1 MATITASISVSQA
14 ADPSS
19 LTITDTTVNED
30 TQTYTSRTLTIVDS
44 NGDALT
50 DYPNPIS
57 FSFGSYPTGVITL
70 TGFTVD
76 VALSVTMLLVPT
88 VVDPSSDYEVTEE
101 VATNRYLQQGV
112 YNIQEARFIENQL
125 VGLASVQAQLN
136 SIDIIIEQ
144 QNSQTAVLYG
154 SLTGAQNALTRG
166 QNIIDS
172 QVL

>member
-1 MATITASISVSQA
+1 MAIVASISVSQGSNPA
-14 ADPSS
+14 N
-19 LTITDTTVNED
+19 LTITDDTVNEGSE
-30 TQTYTSRTLTIVDS
+30 TYTDRYLTILDS
-44 NGDALT
+44 NNEALA
-50 DYPNPIS
+50 DYTNPID
-57 FSFGSYPTGVITL
+57 FNFTDYPTGVITL

-76 VALSVTMLLVPT
+76 LSLSITMTLVPT

-101 VATNRYLQQGV
+101 IAMNRYLQQGV

>member
-1 MATITASISVSQA
+1 MAIVASISVSQGSNPA
-14 ADPSS
+14 N
-19 LTITDTTVNED
+19 LTITDDTVNEGSE
-30 TQTYTSRTLTIVDS
+30 TYTDRYLTILDS
-44 NGDALT
+44 NNEALA
-50 DYPNPIS
+50 DYPNPID
-57 FSFGSYPTGVITL
+57 FSFASYPTGAITL

-76 VALSVTMLLVPT
+76 LALNIVMTLVPT
-88 VVDPSSDYEVTEE
+88 VVDPASEYEAIED
-101 VATNRYLQQGV
+101 VAMNRYLQQGV

>member
-1 MATITASISVSQA
+1 MAITASISVSQGA
-14 ADPSS
+14 NPAN
-19 LTITDTTVNED
+19 LTITDDTVNENSE
-30 TQTYTSRTLTIVDS
+30 TYTSRTLTIVDS
-44 NGDALT
+44 NGDALP

-76 VALSVTMLLVPT
+76 MALSITMTLVPT
-88 VVDPSSDYEVTEE
+88 VVDPLSTYTVTED
-101 VATNRYLQQGV
+101 VAMNRYLQQGV
-112 YNIQEARFIENQL
+112 YNIQQARFVENQL
-125 VGLASVQAQLN
+125 VGLASIQAQLN

-144 QNSQTAVLYG
+144 ENSQTSVLYG

-166 QNIIDS
+166 QNIINS

>member
-1 MATITASISVSQA
+1 MAIVASISVSQGSNPA
-14 ADPSS
+14 N
-19 LTITDTTVNED
+19 LTITDDTVNEGSE
-30 TQTYTSRTLTIVDS
+30 TYTDRYLTILDS
-44 NGDALT
+44 NNEALA
-50 DYPNPIS
+50 DYTNPID
-57 FSFGSYPTGVITL
+57 FNFTDYPTGVITL

-76 VALSVTMLLVPT
+76 LSLSITMTLVPT
-88 VVDPSSDYEVTEE
+88 VVDPTSVY
-101 VATNRYLQQGV
+101 VATEDIAMNRYLQQGV

>member
-1 MATITASISVSQA
+1 MAIVASISVSQGSNPA
-14 ADPSS
+14 N
-19 LTITDTTVNED
+19 LTITDDTVNEGSE
-30 TQTYTSRTLTIVDS
+30 TYTDRYLTILDS
-44 NGDALT
+44 NNEALA
-50 DYPNPIS
+50 DYTNPID
-57 FSFGSYPTGVITL
+57 FNFTDYPTGVITL

-76 VALSVTMLLVPT
+76 LSLSITMTLVPT

-101 VATNRYLQQGV
+101 IAMNRFLQQGV

-144 QNSQTAVLYG
+144 QNSQTSVLYG

>member
-1 MATITASISVSQA
+1 MAITASISISQG

-19 LTITDTTVNED
+19 LTITDDTVNEGSE
-30 TQTYTSRTLTIVDS
+30 TYTNRTLTIIDS
-44 NGDALT
+44 NGNELP

-76 VALSVTMLLVPT
+76 LALSVTMNLTPT
-88 VVDPSSDYEVTEE
+88 VVDPTSDYEVTEE
-101 VATNRYLQQGV
+101 VATNRFLQQGV
-112 YNIQEARFIENQL
+112 YNIQEARFLENDL
-125 VGLASVQAQLN
+125 VGIASVQAQYD
-136 SIDIIIEQ
+136 SIDVIIEQ

-166 QNIIDS
+166 QNVINS

>member
-1 MATITASISVSQA
+1 MAITASIAISQGA
-14 ADPSS
+14 SPAS
-19 LTITDTTVNED
+19 LIITDDTVNEGSEN
-30 TQTYTSRTLTIVDS
+30 YTNRTLTILDS
-44 NGDALT
+44 NGDALA

-76 VALSVTMLLVPT
+76 LALNIVMTLVPT
-88 VVDPSSDYEVTEE
+88 VVDALSVYTATED
-101 VATNRYLQQGV
+101 VAMNRFLQQGV
-112 YNIQEARFIENQL
+112 YNIQEARFLDNDL
-125 VGLASVQAQLN
+125 VGMASIQAQLD
-136 SIDIIIEQ
+136 SIDVIIEE

-166 QNIIDS
+166 QNVINA

>member
-1 MATITASISVSQA
+1 MATITASISLSQGS
-14 ADPSS
+14 DPSE
-19 LTITDTTVNED
+19 LYILDDTINED
-30 TQTYTSRTLTIVDS
+30 TQTYTSRTLTILDS
-44 NGDALT
+44 NNEALP
-50 DYPNPIS
+50 DYPNPNS
-57 FSFGSYPTGVITL
+57 FSFSSYPTNIFTISGL
-70 TGFTVD
+70 TVD

-101 VATNRYLQQGV
+101 VATNRFLQQGV

-144 QNSQTAVLYG
+144 QNSQTSVLYG

>member
-1 MATITASISVSQA
+1 MAISASITLSQGS
-14 ADPSS
+14 DPSE
-19 LTITDTTVNED
+19 LYILDDTINED
-30 TQTYTSRTLTIVDS
+30 SETYISRTLTILDS

-50 DYPNPIS
+50 DYPNPNS
-57 FSFGSYPTGVITL
+57 FSFASYPTNIFTISGL
-70 TGFTVD
+70 TVD

-88 VVDPSSDYEVTEE
+88 VVDPLSDYEVTEE

-112 YNIQEARFIENQL
+112 YNIQEARFLENDL
-125 VGLASVQAQLN
+125 VGIASVQAQYD
-136 SIDIIIEQ
+136 SIDVIIEQ

-166 QNIIDS
+166 QNVINS

>member
-1 MATITASISVSQA
+1 MAITASIEISQS

-19 LTITDTTVNED
+19 LTIEDTTLNED
-30 TQTYTSRTLTIVDS
+30 SETYTNRTLTILDS
-44 NGDALT
+44 NGDELE

-57 FSFGSYPTGVITL
+57 FSFITYPTNIITL

-76 VALSVTMLLVPT
+76 LALNIVMTLTPT
-88 VVDPSSDYEVTEE
+88 VVDPDSTYTAEE
-101 VATNRYLQQGV
+101 DVAMNRYLQQGV
-112 YNIQEARFIENQL
+112 YNIQEARFLENDL
-125 VGLASVQAQLN
+125 VGIASVQAQYD
-136 SIDIIIEQ
+136 SIDVIIEQ

-166 QNIIDS
+166 QNVINS

>member
-1 MATITASISVSQA
+1 MITAAITISQS

-19 LTITDTTVNED
+19 LTITDSTLNENSE
-30 TQTYTSRTLTIVDS
+30 TYTNRTLTILDS
-44 NGDALT
+44 NGDELP

-57 FSFGSYPTGVITL
+57 FSFITYPTGVITL

-76 VALSVTMLLVPT
+76 LSLSITMTLTPT
-88 VVDPSSDYEVTEE
+88 VVDPTSTYTVTEE
-101 VATNRYLQQGV
+101 IAMNRYLQQGV

>member
-1 MATITASISVSQA
+1 MAITASIAISQGA
-14 ADPSS
+14 SPAS
-19 LTITDTTVNED
+19 LIITDDTVNEGSEN
-30 TQTYTSRTLTIVDS
+30 YTNRTLTILDS

-50 DYPNPIS
+50 GYPNPIS

-76 VALSVTMLLVPT
+76 LALNIVMTLVPT
-88 VVDPSSDYEVTEE
+88 VVDALSVYTATED
-101 VATNRYLQQGV
+101 VAMNRYLQQGV
-112 YNIQEARFIENQL
+112 YNIQEARFLDNYL
-125 VGLASVQAQLN
+125 VGMASIQAQFD
-136 SIDIIIEQ
+136 SIDVIIEQ

-166 QNIIDS
+166 QNVINA

>member
-1 MATITASISVSQA
+1 MAIVASISVSQGSNPA
-14 ADPSS
+14 N
-19 LTITDTTVNED
+19 LTITDTTVNENSE
-30 TQTYTSRTLTIVDS
+30 TYTDRYLTILDS
-44 NGDALT
+44 SNEALA
-50 DYPNPIS
+50 DYPNPID
-57 FSFGSYPTGVITL
+57 FSFASYPTGAITL

-76 VALSVTMLLVPT
+76 LALNIVMTLVPT
-88 VVDPSSDYEVTEE
+88 VVDPASEYEAIED
-101 VATNRYLQQGV
+101 VAMNRYLQQGV

>member
-1 MATITASISVSQA
+1 MAIVASISVSQGSNPA
-14 ADPSS
+14 N
-19 LTITDTTVNED
+19 LTITDDTVNEGSE
-30 TQTYTSRTLTIVDS
+30 TYTDRYLTILDS
-44 NGDALT
+44 NNEALA
-50 DYPNPIS
+50 DYTNPID
-57 FSFGSYPTGVITL
+57 FNFTDYPTGVITL

-76 VALSVTMLLVPT
+76 LSLSITMTLVPT

-101 VATNRYLQQGV
+101 IAMNRFLQQGV